1 MVEPLSN
8 PLNDRVRNEIEP
20 PPHRPM
26 PTELLFHNG
35 PNRPPH
41 FPTLKNHL
49 RKEGRISKMDA
60 INIIRQATEVF
71 RKEKNLLELN
81 YEVTI
86 VGDLHGQFHDLLK
99 LLDMVGDLSSKKLIF
114 LGDYVD
120 RGSYSVEVLL
130 TLYTLKLTFPANFY
144 LIRGNHEC
152 RQMTA
157 YFNFRSECL
166 YKFDQEFYD
175 IVCESFDTLPLACL
189 VNKKFLAVHAGI
201 SPELTTLD
209 NISKANRFLEPP
221 QGGLVC
227 DLLWSDPV
235 DNETGECEEKFKS
248 NEVRGCSYFFGK
260 NAVSTFLKRNK
271 LLSLI
276 RAHEVQLEGYKM
288 HNWNGPGNFPLVI
301 TIFSA
306 PNYCDMY
313 NNKGAVINFNAGS
326 DLDVQQFNYSGHPYL
341 LPDFKDLFS
350 WSIPF
355 VIEKIL
361 DIMKNIFTPI
371 QDTVEVAVQD
381 SGQKVEELKSNIR
394 ESKIGTLRKKVK
406 AMSRM
411 MKMFKTIREEEEVIM
426 QLKGL
431 CPDQKIP
438 RGLIQMG
445 KKALEDALDGFMNA
459 KSLDLINEKRPP
471 SAQ

>member
-1 MVEPLSN
+1 MVEPLN
-8 PLNDRVRNEIEP
+8 DPLSDRVRNDVEP

-26 PTELLFHNG
+26 PSELLFPNG
-35 PNRPPH
+35 ATKPPH
-41 FPTLKNHL
+41 FSVLKNHFK
-49 RKEGRISKMDA
+49 KEGRISKPDA
-60 INIIRQATEVF
+60 INIIRQAAELF
-71 RKEKNLLELN
+71 RKEKNIIELN
-81 YEVTI
+81 CAVTI
-86 VGDLHGQFHDLLK
+86 VGDIHGQFHDLIK
-99 LLDMVGDLSSKKLIF
+99 MLDMRGDLANNKYVF

-120 RGSYSVEVLL
+120 RGSYSVEVIL
-130 TLYTLKLTFPANFY
+130 TLYSLKLNYPANFY

-166 YKFDQEFYD
+166 YKYDIEFYD
-175 IVCESFDTLPLACL
+175 VICESFDVLPLACII
-189 VNKKFLAVHAGI
+189 NKKFLAVHAGI
-201 SPELTTLD
+201 SPELNTLD

-235 DNETGECEEKFKS
+235 DNDSGDCEDKFKV

-260 NAVSTFLKRNK
+260 SAVSNFLKRNK
-271 LLSLI
+271 LLSII

-288 HNWNGPGNFPLVI
+288 HNWNGPNQFPLVI

-313 NNKGAVINFNAGS
+313 NNKGAVIN
-326 DLDVQQFNYSGHPYL
+326 LDEGTGLNVQQFNYSGHPYL

-371 QDTVEVAVQD
+371 KQE
-381 SGQKVEELKSNIR
+381 GEEQKADGTKINEINKELR
-394 ESKIGTLRKKVK
+394 DSKIGKLRKKVK

-411 MKMFKTIREEEEVIM
+411 MKMFKTIREEEETIM

-445 KKALEDALDGFMNA
+445 KKALEDALSDFTNA
-459 KSLDLINEKRPP
+459 KNLDRINEKRP
-471 SAQ
+471 SSNS